1 MTQTVNSS
9 LSRRDARRREQVAVF
24 SIAEYSFVIS
34 AASIQE
40 IRNTDSLGGTVVDLD
55 RPVLRKVRHIVERDA
70 RSYYVVSGYEHFH
83 LPPSR
88 PTTVL
93 ILRDAPVAVLVDR
106 IEEMAEM
113 RVLLALPQSF
123 RGEERTWYRG
133 LHRRSRNFDAL
144 DSSLPKGF
152 SCGRRSRPAH
162 AGDIHVAAE
171 LAAHRGRL
179 DSREGSRSQ

>member
-1 MTQTVNSS
+1 MTQPVDSS
-9 LSRRDARRREQVAVF
+9 LTSRDTRGREQVAVF
-24 SIAEYSFVIS
+24 SIAEYRFVIS

-40 IRNTDSLGGTVVDLD
+40 IRSTDSLGGTVVDLD
-55 RPVLRKVRHIVERDA
+55 RPVMRKVRHIVERDS

-83 LPPSR
+83 LPQAR

-93 ILRDAPVAVLVDR
+93 ILRNAPVAVLVDR

-133 LHRRSRNFDAL
+133 LTVL
-144 DSSLPKGF
+144 DRKVLPVANPLGF
-152 SCGRRSRPAH
+152 LSAQELQQLEEQNPGLLKAAAAKRHEREPA
-162 AGDIHVAAE
+162 
-171 LAAHRGRL
+171 
-179 DSREGSRSQ
+179 

>member
-1 MTQTVNSS
+1 MQPVISN
-9 LSRRDARRREQVAVF
+9 LEPRDARRREQIAVF
-24 SIAEYSFVIS
+24 SIGQYSFVIS
-34 AASIQE
+34 AASVQE
-40 IRNTDSLGGTVVDLD
+40 IRSTDGLGGTIVELD

-93 ILRDAPVAVLVDR
+93 ILRGAPAAVLVDR

-113 RVLLALPQSF
+113 RVLLELPQSF

-133 LHRRSRNFDAL
+133 LTVLERKVLPVVHPSGFLTPRELLQLEEQNPGVLQAAATSR
-144 DSSLPKGF
+144 
-152 SCGRRSRPAH
+152 H
-162 AGDIHVAAE
+162 E
-171 LAAHRGRL
+171 
-179 DSREGSRSQ
+179 REQV

>member
-1 MTQTVNSS
+1 MTQPVNSS
-9 LSRRDARRREQVAVF
+9 LSRRDGRRREQVAVF

-34 AASIQE
+34 AASVQE
-40 IRNTDSLGGTVVDLD
+40 IRNTDSLGGTVVELD
-55 RPVLRKVRHIVERDA
+55 HPVLRKVRHIVERDA

-133 LHRRSRNFDAL
+133 LTVL
-144 DSSLPKGF
+144 DRKVLPVTNPLGF
-152 SCGRRSRPAH
+152 LTTR
-162 AGDIHVAAE
+162 E
-171 LAAHRGRL
+171 LQQIEEQNPGLLESASTRKE
-179 DSREGSRSQ
+179 RERV

>member
-1 MTQTVNSS
+1 MTQPVSS
-9 LSRRDARRREQVAVF
+9 NLTPRDNRPREQVAVF
-24 SIAEYSFVIS
+24 SIAQYSFVIS

-40 IRNTDSLGGTVVDLD
+40 IRSTDSLGGTVVELD

-70 RSYYVVSGYEHFH
+70 RSYYVVSGYEHFQ

-93 ILRDAPVAVLVDR
+93 ILRHAPVAVLVDR

-113 RVLLALPQSF
+113 RVLLALPHSF

-133 LHRRSRNFDAL
+133 LTVL
-144 DSSLPKGF
+144 DRKILPVANSQGF
-152 SCGRRSRPAH
+152 LT
-162 AGDIHVAAE
+162 AGE
-171 LAAHRGRL
+171 LKQL
-179 DSREGSRSQ
+179 DEQNPGLLQNAVPQERERV